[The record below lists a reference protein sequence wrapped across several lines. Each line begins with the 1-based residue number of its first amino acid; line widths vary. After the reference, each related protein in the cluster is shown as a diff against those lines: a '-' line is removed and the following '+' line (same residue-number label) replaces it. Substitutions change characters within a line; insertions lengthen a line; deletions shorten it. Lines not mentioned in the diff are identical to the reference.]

1 MRDLLKPGMRVYVGG
16 SMNEPTGLLE
26 ALTAAPDC
34 AAGVTFVQFP
44 LGALNRH
51 DLSALHPDARVEC
64 FFMTPQL
71 ADGLTQGRVAFVPM
85 QMRAIFSYLEA
96 QRFDAA
102 LIQVAYGRDGKLRIG
117 PNVDFVAA
125 AMHGAR
131 HLVAELNRAV
141 VAPAGCPV
149 VDADRFDLLIET
161 HRPLTPYVNPEPD
174 DIARVIARHVAGLI
188 TDGDCIQTGIG
199 AIPAAI
205 LALLGDKNDLGLHS
219 GLIDDGA
226 HALIERGVLT
236 GRAKA
241 IDRGQH
247 VTGVALGSARL
258 LEWLA
263 DTPAVVFH
271 GADYTHEVAVI
282 RQLDNFVSINSAVE
296 IDLYGQ
302 VNAEWVA
309 GRQISG
315 TGGSVDF
322 MRAAKASRGGRSIVA
337 LSATARGGTVSRI
350 VPKVDMVTAL
360 RTDVDL
366 VVTEYGVAELKVA
379 SAAARAEALIAIAA
393 PQFRDALHA
402 AVT

>member
-1 MRDLLKPGMRVYVGG
+1 MAAAQLAG
-16 SMNEPTGLLE
+16 EGL
-26 ALTAAPDC
+26 
-34 AAGVTFVQFP
+34 G
-44 LGALNRH
+44 
-51 DLSALHPDARVEC
+51 DARHVV
-64 FFMTPQL
+64 
-71 ADGLTQGRVAFVPM
+71 G
-85 QMRAIFSYLEA
+85 
-96 QRFDAA
+96 
-102 LIQVAYGRDGKLRIG
+102 
-117 PNVDFVAA
+117 
-125 AMHGAR
+125 
-131 HLVAELNRAV
+131 ELNRAV

-149 VDADRFDLLIET
+149 IDAGRFDVLIET
-161 HRPLTPYVNPEPD
+161 DRPLTPYVNPDPD
-174 DIARVIARHVAGLI
+174 DIARAIARHVAGLI
-188 TDGDCIQTGIG
+188 RDGDCIQTGIG

-226 HALIERGVLT
+226 YALIERGVLT

-241 IDRGQH
+241 IDRGKH
-247 VTGVALGSARL
+247 VTGVALGSAAL

-322 MRAAKASRGGRSIVA
+322 MRAAKAS
-337 LSATARGGTVSRI
+337 TW
-350 VPKVDMVTAL
+350 
-360 RTDVDL
+360 
-366 VVTEYGVAELKVA
+366 
-379 SAAARAEALIAIAA
+379 
-393 PQFRDALHA
+393 
-402 AVT
+402 